1 MEFPV
6 MRQSGPQGERPIKAT
21 TSKLLPPGLA
31 EAGKKRVEDMIDLQ
45 SEVFDYLQ
53 EMNRHWFAHLQ
64 SEAAI
69 ASEFANK
76 FTAARSL
83 PETATL
89 YREWAKRR
97 IELFAQD
104 GQRFLADTDKLVE
117 TGARVL
123 ADGWVVPR
131 S

>member
-1 MEFPV
+1 MP
-6 MRQSGPQGERPIKAT
+6 QSGPQAERPSKAT
-21 TSKLLPPGLA
+21 TSKLFPPGLA
-31 EAGKKRVEDMIDLQ
+31 EVGKKRVEDMIDLQ
-45 SEVFDYLQ
+45 SE
-53 EMNRHWFAHLQ
+53 
-64 SEAAI
+64 AAI
-69 ASEFANK
+69 VSEFANK

-117 TGARVL
+117 TSTRVL
-123 ADGWVVPR
+123 ADGRVVPR